1 MTDSILK
8 KVEKTVLDHNLFK
21 TGDSVI
27 LGLSGGPDS
36 TAMLLIL
43 LALKKNFKLK
53 LTAVHLNHCL
63 RGFES
68 ESDQNYV
75 RSLARRFRIPYYSKR
90 TDIAELAR
98 INKTSLEETA
108 REARYE
114 FFLEI
119 ARQQKA
125 QKIAVAHTADDQ
137 AETVLMRII
146 QGTGLRGLAGIRPAR
161 NFDLKKNKNIKV
173 LRPLIEL
180 TRAEVMIFLREKKYR
195 PRQDSSNLNL
205 DILRNSIRKELLPLL
220 AKRYNPGIKNSLC
233 RLSAQLTPVYDLL
246 HHQAKTELRKI
257 VSAGSEKYCVLNI
270 KQLLKL
276 DQGLRPEII
285 RLALEKL
292 KGDLKG
298 ITCQHLLDIEN
309 MLARSRGWACLNLPR
324 GLTVTREHNYL
335 TFYGPGSLPDKLKAE
350 NIADSIRG
358 SFPMRLK
365 IPGTTI
371 IKPLGLMVKTALI
384 TDVKKDKIKE
394 IINLKKMEVSP
405 RPVGVP
411 GSAKAGQVEK
421 LRRKPAFLVEYF
433 DYDKLARP
441 LELRLKEPGDRI
453 RPLGLKGLKK
463 IKDIF
468 INHKVPAAL
477 KPVIPLILSG
487 KDIIWVCSVCVS
499 GQFKLTAQ
507 TKKILKISCQKI

>member
-1 MTDSILK
+1 
-8 KVEKTVLDHNLFK
+8 
-21 TGDSVI
+21 
-27 LGLSGGPDS
+27 
-36 TAMLLIL
+36 
-43 LALKKNFKLK
+43 FKLK

-68 ESDQNYV
+68 ESDQNYA

-233 RLSAQLTPVYDLL
+233 RLSAQLTPVYDSL
-246 HHQAKTELRKI
+246 HNKAKVELK
-257 VSAGSEKYCVLNI
+257 KYILASNKKSCVLDI
-270 KQLLKL
+270 SRLLKL
-276 DQGLRPEII
+276 HPGLRSEII
-285 RLALEKL
+285 RLVIEDV
-292 KGDLKG
+292 KGDLRG
-298 ITCQHLLDIEN
+298 ITYQNLLDIEN
-309 MLARSRGWACLNLPR
+309 ILSQSSGWTCLNLPS
-324 GLTVTREHNYL
+324 GLTVTSEHNCL
-335 TFYGPGSLPDKLKAE
+335 SFYGPASLPDKLKAE

-433 DYDKLARP
+433 DYNKLARP
-441 LELRLKEPGDRI
+441 LELR
-453 RPLGLKGLKK
+453 
-463 IKDIF
+463 
-468 INHKVPAAL
+468 
-477 KPVIPLILSG
+477 
-487 KDIIWVCSVCVS
+487 
-499 GQFKLTAQ
+499 
-507 TKKILKISCQKI
+507 